1 MIKISDKYLTPFKS
15 KHIKKF
21 WDGLKDKKLFAP
33 KCKKCGIKFFPPLS
47 HCPKCLSKE
56 IEWFELSGEGTLY
69 SWTSIE
75 YSVEQSYILGIIE
88 LKEEIG
94 RSIARIMAKEKDL
107 KIGMKMKA
115 KYLNIDN
122 SCFLSWSPVS

>member
-1 MIKISDKYLTPFKS
+1 MIKISKEHLIPFKS
-15 KHIKKF
+15 KHVQKF

-33 KCKKCGIKFFPPLS
+33 RCKKCGKKFFPPLA

-56 IEWFELSGEGTLY
+56 LEWFELSGDGTLY

-75 YSVEQSYILGIIE
+75 YLVENPYVLGIIE

-94 RSIARIMAKEKDL
+94 RSIARIFAKEKDL

-115 KYLNIDN
+115 KYVNENDSFFLNWMPI
-122 SCFLSWSPVS
+122 